1 MIHVYV
7 LHTVQ
12 CTEFSKFSKICET
25 LSPRQW
31 QSHGSKFDHWLLS
44 VTSTSDLDLVF
55 DFYWAI
61 SGLVQ
66 TTVMFVSRWESN
78 FVKYCRTCMLLTD
91 SSRACLFSS
100 SSFCLLILSFS
111 ALASAMAVRKES
123 MIPKKSSGLFCEG
136 SSPKNSHTESNFWR
150 IKEEQRF

>member
-1 MIHVYV
+1 MTVRLMEANLTIVFNQWPVDCLITSIHFWPWP
-7 LHTVQ
+7 
-12 CTEFSKFSKICET
+12 CIWFC
-25 LSPRQW
+25 
-31 QSHGSKFDHWLLS
+31 
-44 VTSTSDLDLVF
+44 
-55 DFYWAI
+55 WAI
-61 SGLVQ
+61 SGLVL

-78 FVKYCRTCMLLTD
+78 FVKYCSRTCMLLTD
-91 SSRACLFSS
+91 SSRACRFSS